1 MSIAPERTY
10 HGAASA
16 AGPLLF
22 LEHTRRVA
30 LGEWVRVCLP
40 GQPDR
45 RGQVIDAG
53 EGITSI
59 QLLDST
65 VGLAPDRVEVVL
77 TGDVANTVVGREL
90 LGRAF
95 DGHGAPVDGL
105 PAPVGD
111 AVRPINGAPINPM
124 RRARPSDFIE
134 TGISA
139 IDAMNTLV
147 RGQKLPVFGGPGL
160 PALDLA
166 ARIVEWARAPRGE
179 PFAVVFAGI
188 GITARETREF
198 LDRVRTSG
206 AMPRTVLYLNEAA
219 HPAIERIL
227 APRLA
232 LTTAEYLA
240 FDCGIHVLVVIA
252 DMTHY
257 CEALREI
264 ATAREEIPGRRGYPG
279 YMYTDLATI
288 YERAGIIAGKP
299 GSITQIPIVTMPDDD
314 ITHPI
319 PDLTGYITEGQIV
332 LCARTSSGRHRA
344 ADRRPAIV
352 VAAHERGHRRGA
364 HARRASRMERP
375 AVRDV
380 RARPRGAEH
389 GGDRR
394 RVRAARRRP
403 ARPRLCRPVRAG
415 VRGAARRD
423 GAPSTR
429 HSNAGGRCSRRCRA
443 TTSCASATG
452 PSRRGKPPWRST
464 RNHRERRRPD
474 HVHAGGPARRAP
486 PPGARGQGR
495 VAHPAQA

>member
-1 MSIAPERTY
+1 MTIAPERIY
-10 HGAASA
+10 RGAASA
-16 AGPLLF
+16 AGPLLV
-22 LEHTRRVA
+22 LERTRRVA
-30 LGEWVRVCLP
+30 LGEWVRVRVP
-40 GQPDR
+40 GQPDL

-53 EGITSI
+53 ERVTTI

-65 VGLAPDRVEVVL
+65 VGLAVDRAEVVL
-77 TGDVANTVVGREL
+77 TGDVATTVVGREL

-124 RRARPSDFIE
+124 RRARPHDFIE
-134 TGISA
+134 TGVSA

-166 ARIVEWARAPRGE
+166 ARIVQWARAPRGE
-179 PFAVVFAGI
+179 PFAVVFAGV

-198 LDRVRTSG
+198 LDRVRASG

-219 HPAIERIL
+219 HPAIERLL

-232 LTTAEYLA
+232 LTAAEFLA

-288 YERAGIIAGKP
+288 YERAGLIAGKA

-314 ITHPI
+314 LTHPI
-319 PDLTGYITEGQIV
+319 PDLTGYITEGQLV
-332 LCARTSSGRHRA
+332 LSRDLHRA
-344 ADRRPAIV
+344 GISPPIDVLPSLSRLMNAGIGTDRTRAEHREWSDQLYATYARGREARAMAAIVGQSGLPEADRRALG
-352 VAAHERGHRRGA
+352 VADRFEREFVGQPEGRRTIGETFERGWELLETLPREDLGRMSDA
-364 HARRASRMERP
+364 TLEARRA
-375 AVRDV
+375 AV
-380 RARPRGAEH
+380 AE
-389 GGDRR
+389 
-394 RVRAARRRP
+394 RAA
-403 ARPRLCRPVRAG
+403 
-415 VRGAARRD
+415 
-423 GAPSTR
+423 
-429 HSNAGGRCSRRCRA
+429 
-443 TTSCASATG
+443 AS
-452 PSRRGKPPWRST
+452 
-464 RNHRERRRPD
+464 
-474 HVHAGGPARRAP
+474 
-486 PPGARGQGR
+486 
-495 VAHPAQA
+495 